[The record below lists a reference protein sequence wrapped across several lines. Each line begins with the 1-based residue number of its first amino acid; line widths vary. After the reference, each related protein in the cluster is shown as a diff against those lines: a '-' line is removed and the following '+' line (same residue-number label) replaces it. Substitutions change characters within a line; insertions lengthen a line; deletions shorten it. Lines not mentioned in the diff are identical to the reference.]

1 MTARVPLIAV
11 IAAGAAALTL
21 TVAFA
26 PAPLRVVIALP
37 LALLV
42 PGAAIAVMAFPAG
55 TGIGRAID
63 VAVAFVL
70 SIAFYP
76 LAALSLHAVTIRI
89 SPMTMAGSADAVV
102 LSAVAATFIRIHRS
116 GRRPGPVVLADG
128 RPDLLAAARALAVVV
143 VAVATVAIMRV
154 VLPAPPA
161 GAYTSFGLRGN
172 WSHVHGI
179 AYIDPARELMIR
191 TDITNSTDH
200 ARRYRVRVS
209 TPGGNWS
216 QPSTTVAAGATWH
229 TIVTGRVRQHPCSQ
243 RIMLALKPSALRLL
257 LQLRVVG
264 RGCPWPANAPQPHPA
279 LDNNF

>member
-143 VAVATVAIMRV
+143 VAVATVAIMRA

-191 TDITNSTDH
+191 TGHHELHGSRAPVPSPSVHSRWQLVAAEYDCRSGRDLAHDRHRPRPAAPLQPTHH
-200 ARRYRVRVS
+200 ARAQAERA
-209 TPGGNWS
+209 
-216 QPSTTVAAGATWH
+216 QVAPPIAS
-229 TIVTGRVRQHPCSQ
+229 RRQRLSMARQ
-243 RIMLALKPSALRLL
+243 RTAAPPSAR
-257 LQLRVVG
+257 Q
-264 RGCPWPANAPQPHPA
+264 
-279 LDNNF
+279 